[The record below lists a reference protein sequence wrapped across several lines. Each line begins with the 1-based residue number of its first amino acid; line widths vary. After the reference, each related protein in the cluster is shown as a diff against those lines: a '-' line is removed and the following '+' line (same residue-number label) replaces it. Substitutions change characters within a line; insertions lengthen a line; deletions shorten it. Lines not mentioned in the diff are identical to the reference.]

1 MIIPMKKVALL
12 CLEKDKAVSLEHLRE
27 LGLMQL
33 DSIPVPEKGDAADL
47 ADSVA
52 CTERAL
58 GLIRAS
64 SRPKDKDNEAAETS
78 LPGDDSEI
86 VRRTLELSDR
96 TTSIR
101 KELDTLRRK
110 ENTLSPWGEFD
121 RSAIARFREKGV
133 FVVLCAAPVSAF
145 REMERGK
152 NGKAFPEDAV
162 IQVVARD
169 PVNVYYAAVFSRAP
183 EQPLAEEV
191 SLPEETLDQ
200 VRSRISE
207 LTAEDASLDKTLSSF
222 KAGLPRLESLL
233 AQQKSELE
241 FATARDGMSH
251 EGVISYL
258 TGFVPETEI
267 PRFRA
272 AASEYGWACQFRDPL
287 PGEQV
292 PTYIRK
298 PRFLNIM
305 DPLFDFIGV
314 QPGYEESDVNVF
326 FLLFFPVFFGM
337 IVGDAGYGLL
347 FLLSALVCKRIF
359 RDRPAARLPLNLFIM
374 LSCASIAWGWLNG
387 AWFGIPAKY
396 LPCFMRGW
404 SLLADPANNEFACR
418 LTERLGMVTPDMAP
432 ERRAEVYAGLSDK
445 FVQYICFLLA
455 ALHLGSARLFKFIE
469 GISKSWTAVGHL
481 GWAALIAANFFTAV
495 NMIVFPGTFPMP
507 LGLILYAAGVILV
520 IGTTRGLGFFN
531 LPFSLIGSFVDVLS
545 YIRLFA
551 VGLAG
556 TYIAVNF
563 NRMGVMLLDA
573 LPKSLFV
580 LGLVFFFL
588 VVLFGHLLNIALGF
602 LSVMVH
608 GIRLNT
614 LEFSN
619 HAELQWAGIRFRPF
633 GFPFSNVNKETN
645 SHS

>member
-1 MIIPMKKVALL
+1 MIIPMKKVTLL

-33 DSIPVPEKGDAADL
+33 DSMPVPDHGDAVEL
-47 ADSVA
+47 SDSVA
-52 CTERAL
+52 RIERAL

-64 SRPKDKDNEAAETS
+64 VRPRNGSPAAS
-78 LPGDDSEI
+78 VLPDDHAEI

-96 TTSIR
+96 AASIR
-101 KELDTLRRK
+101 KETDSLRRK
-110 ENTLSPWGEFD
+110 EILLSPWGDFD
-121 RSAIARFREKGV
+121 RSAIARFREKGI
-133 FVVLCAAPVSAF
+133 FVVLCEAPLSVF

-152 NGKAFPEDAV
+152 NGKAFPDGAV
-162 IQVVARD
+162 IRVIARD
-169 PVNVYYAAVFSRAP
+169 PVSVYYAAVFTQAP
-183 EQPLAEEV
+183 DQPLLEEV
-191 SLPEETLDQ
+191 SLPEETLAD
-200 VRSRISE
+200 VRARISE
-207 LTAEDASLDKTLSSF
+207 LTGEAASLDETLFSF
-222 KAGLPRLESLL
+222 KAALPRLESLL
-233 AQQKSELE
+233 AQRKAELE
-241 FATARDGMSH
+241 FATARDGMSR

-258 TGFVPETEI
+258 TGFVPETEMS
-267 PRFRA
+267 RFRA

-337 IVGDAGYGLL
+337 IVGDAGYGIL
-347 FLLSALVCKRIF
+347 FLVSAFICKWVF
-359 RDRPAARLPLNLFIM
+359 RKRPAARLPLNLFIL
-374 LSCASIAWGWLNG
+374 LSCASLVWGWING
-387 AWFGIPAKY
+387 SWFGIPADY

-404 SLLADPANNEFACR
+404 SLLADPAHNEFACR
-418 LTERLGMVTPDMAP
+418 LTEKLGMVTPDMTPA
-432 ERRAEVYAGLSDK
+432 RRAEVFAGLPDK

-455 ALHLGSARLFKFIE
+455 ALHLGSARLFRFIE

-481 GWAALIAANFFTAV
+481 GWAALIAANFFISV
-495 NMIVFPGTFPMP
+495 NLIVFPGTFPMP
-507 LGLILYAAGVILV
+507 LGLILYVAGAFLVIL
-520 IGTTRGLGFFN
+520 TTRGLGFFN

-563 NRMGVMLLDA
+563 NKMGVMVLNA
-573 LPKSLFV
+573 LPENLFI
-580 LGLVFFFL
+580 LGLVCFFL

-619 HAELQWAGIRFRPF
+619 HAEMQWAGIRFRPF
-633 GFPFSNVNKETN
+633 SLPFSKVNEETN
-645 SHS
+645 NHS

>member
-1 MIIPMKKVALL
+1 MIIPMKKVTLL

-27 LGLMQL
+27 LGLIQL
-33 DSIPVPEKGDAADL
+33 DPIPVPEKGDAAEL
-47 ADSVA
+47 AGSVES
-52 CTERAL
+52 TERAL
-58 GLIRAS
+58 ALLRAAA
-64 SRPKDKDNEAAETS
+64 RPRKDASPAAS
-78 LPGDDSEI
+78 PLPDDDAEF

-96 TTSIR
+96 AASVR
-101 KELDTLRRK
+101 KELDSLSRK
-110 ENTLSPWGEFD
+110 ETALAPWGDFD

-133 FVVLCAAPVSAF
+133 FVVLCEAPLSVF

-152 NGKAFPEDAV
+152 KGKAFPEGAA
-162 IQVVARD
+162 IQVIAKDR
-169 PVNVYYAAVFSRAP
+169 VNVYYAAVFSRAP
-183 EQPLAEEV
+183 EQPLPGEV
-191 SLPEETLDQ
+191 VLPEETLSE
-200 VRSRISE
+200 VRSRISA
-207 LTAEDASLDKTLSSF
+207 LTGEAASLEETFSSF
-222 KAGLPRLESLL
+222 KSGLPKLEAFLSR
-233 AQQKSELE
+233 QSSELE
-241 FATARDGMSH
+241 FATARDGMSR

-258 TGFVPETEI
+258 SGFVPETEL

-272 AASEYGWACQFRDPL
+272 AASEYGWACQIRDPL

-292 PTYIRK
+292 PTCIRK
-298 PRFLNIM
+298 PRFLSIM

-347 FLLSALVCKRIF
+347 FLASGLVCKGIF
-359 RDRPAARLPLNLFIM
+359 RNRPAARLPLNLFIM
-374 LSCASIAWGWLNG
+374 LSCSSLIWGWLNG
-387 AWFGIPAKY
+387 AWFGIPAEY
-396 LPCFMRGW
+396 LPGFMRGW

-432 ERRAEVYAGLSDK
+432 ARRAEVFAGLPDK

-455 ALHLGSARLFKFIE
+455 ALHLGSARLFKFFE

-481 GWAALIAANFFTAV
+481 GWGALIAANFFTAV
-495 NMIVFPGTFPMP
+495 SMIVFPGTFPMP
-507 LGLILYAAGVILV
+507 LGIILYVAGILLVIL
-520 IGTTRGLGFFN
+520 TTRGLGFFN

-563 NRMGVMLLDA
+563 NRMGSMLLKA
-573 LPKSLFV
+573 FPENLFI
-580 LGLVFFFL
+580 LGLICLFL

-633 GFPFSNVNKETN
+633 GFSASRINEKTGN
-645 SHS
+645 HS

>member
-1 MIIPMKKVALL
+1 MIIPMKKVTLL

-33 DSIPVPEKGDAADL
+33 DPMPIPEKGDAAEL
-47 ADSVA
+47 ADSVDSA
-52 CTERAL
+52 ERAISL
-58 GLIRAS
+58 LRSAGSPRKGAPAS
-64 SRPKDKDNEAAETS
+64 GPALPADDAELVRRILETS
-78 LPGDDSEI
+78 
-86 VRRTLELSDR
+86 DR
-96 TTSIR
+96 VSAIR
-101 KELDTLRRK
+101 KELDSLRRK
-110 ENTLSPWGEFD
+110 ETTLSPWGDFD
-121 RSAIARFREKGV
+121 RDAIVRFREKGI
-133 FVVLCAAPVSAF
+133 FVILCETPLSTF

-152 NGKAFPEDAV
+152 NGKSFPEGAA
-162 IQVVARD
+162 IQVIARD
-169 PVNVYYAAVFSRAP
+169 RVSVYYAAVFSHAP
-183 EQPLAEEV
+183 EQPLPEEV
-191 SLPEETLDQ
+191 VLPGETLSQ

-207 LTAEDASLDKTLSSF
+207 LTAEAASLEETLSFF
-222 KAGLPRLESLL
+222 KSGLPRLGSFL
-233 AQQKSELE
+233 AQRKNDLE
-241 FATARDGMSH
+241 FATARDGMSR
-251 EGVISYL
+251 EGVISYVS
-258 TGFVPETEI
+258 GFVPETEV

-298 PRFLNIM
+298 PRFLSIM

-337 IVGDAGYGLL
+337 IVGDAGYGIL
-347 FLLSALVCKRIF
+347 FLACAFVCKWIF
-359 RDRPAARLPLNLFIM
+359 RKSPAARLPLNLFIM
-374 LSCASIAWGWLNG
+374 LSCASLVWGWLKG
-387 AWFGIPAKY
+387 SWFGISLEY
-396 LPCFMRGW
+396 LPGFMRGW
-404 SLLADPANNEFACR
+404 TLLADPEHNEFACR
-418 LTERLGMVTPDMAP
+418 LTERLGMVTPDMTPA
-432 ERRAEVYAGLSDK
+432 RRAEVFAGLPDK
-445 FVQYICFLLA
+445 FVQYICFFLA
-455 ALHLGSARLFKFIE
+455 ALHLGSARLFKFFQ

-481 GWAALIAANFFTAV
+481 GWGALIAANFFTAV
-495 NMIVFPGTFPMP
+495 SMIVFPGTFPMP
-507 LGLILYAAGVILV
+507 LGLILYAAGILLV
-520 IGTTRGLGFFN
+520 IVTTRGLGFFN

-563 NRMGVMLLDA
+563 NKMGLMILNA
-573 LPKSLFV
+573 LPDDLFI

-619 HAELQWAGIRFRPF
+619 HAELQWAGTRFRPF
-633 GFPFSNVNKETN
+633 GFSASDVNDKTSNQ
-645 SHS
+645 S